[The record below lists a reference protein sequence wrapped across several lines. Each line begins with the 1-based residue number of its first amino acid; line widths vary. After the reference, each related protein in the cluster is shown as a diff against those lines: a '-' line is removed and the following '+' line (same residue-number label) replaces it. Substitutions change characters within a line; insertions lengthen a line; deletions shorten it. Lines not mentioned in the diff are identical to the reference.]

1 MGTITGNFEK
11 RGKIL
16 PDVIMKR
23 TDLTMGAKVLYAFLR
38 DSAGNKDHCW
48 PGQRYLAASLKQTVR
63 SVQNHLRRL
72 KELGLIAIR
81 KRPWRGNIYY
91 ILDPQTAA
99 PDSSSSPDLVKTR
112 IPVSSPVP
120 AAPATKSLAKAPAM
134 AKPSTSYNRQAA
146 EAAFQRLWEAYPR
159 SEARKP
165 ALRHWHRLSRSG
177 AAPALE
183 FLLERIQVH
192 RDRNPKWQ
200 RGYAPYLYTWLKDR
214 RWEDPLPLEA
224 ARASEAQ
231 TKPVL
236 LQKEKPAPAPI
247 LQLPAEA
254 AHRLREALA
263 LWKCTLTDAESAMV
277 KALWNILYIKNRLP
291 SAETIR
297 NAVRMHER
305 FSKWLN
311 GLFFNELHCFS

>member
-23 TDLTMGAKVLYAFLR
+23 TDLTIGAKVLYAFLR
-38 DSAGNKDHCW
+38 DSAGLKDHCW
-48 PGQRYLAASLKQTVR
+48 PSQIYLAVSLKQTVR

-112 IPVSSPVP
+112 KPVSSPAP
-120 AAPATKSLAKAPAM
+120 AAPAAKFLAKAPAS
-134 AKPSTSYNRQAA
+134 ATPSTSYNRQAA
-146 EAAFQRLWEAYPR
+146 EAAFQRLWDAYPR

-177 AAPALE
+177 AAPAVE
-183 FLLERIQVH
+183 FLLERIKVH

-200 RGYAPYLYTWLKDR
+200 RGYAPYFYTWLKDR

-236 LQKEKPAPAPI
+236 LQKEKPAPAPT

-254 AHRLREALA
+254 AHRLQEALS
-263 LWKCTLTDAESAMV
+263 LWKCTLTEAESAMV
-277 KALWNILYIKNRLP
+277 KAIWHILYIKNRLP
-291 SAETIR
+291 STETILGATKIYGR
-297 NAVRMHER
+297 L
-305 FSKWLN
+305 SKWLN
-311 GLFFNELHCFS
+311 RFYFGELPCTG